1 MKGDTVMG
9 CNHEKL
15 RCTNNRFFCLICGQE
30 IQMPKAEPKAEEKEP
45 EKEVKKT
52 ARKRK
57 E

>member
-1 MKGDTVMG
+1 MS

-30 IQMPKAEPKAEEKEP
+30 IQKAKSVPQAEVKEP

>member
-1 MKGDTVMG
+1 MG

-30 IQMPKAEPKAEEKEP
+30 IQMPKAEPQAEEKEP
-45 EKEVKKT
+45 EKAVKKT
-52 ARKRK
+52 TRKKAEK